1 MVESVRRFVKS
12 EHIAC
17 LHLVVLVLGTALM
30 FSGCFH
36 SAVWFD
42 ESYTVG
48 MMNQSFGDMLRISVA
63 DVHPPFYY
71 IALWLFTRVF
81 GCSAVAMR
89 LFSALCAS
97 TLGVLGYTHIRKD
110 FGARTGLYFSL
121 FLFLFGALFISASDI
136 RMYTLAPLL
145 VALMFIYC
153 CRYWRSGFTDTHA
166 RVLYILFAL
175 LAAYTHWY
183 ALAAAVVTALFLI
196 YPYWKSGRLLRWFV
210 DAAFLLGLYIPG
222 FFIFYTQ
229 ATRVAGGFWIS
240 FSYPDILFDTLR
252 FFALGVEPASDS
264 LRMLALIVVGFI
276 FAFCLL
282 FHIVSRKNDV
292 DGWRP
297 SGYAL
302 GIVVCVIALYLIVS
316 ELFSPVYHVRYLGVL
331 IAPVAFFL
339 AFAVGRM
346 RFPALRAVFPLLL
359 CVLLVLRVIPL
370 YQDRYAPDRDVMQT
384 FASAILPG
392 DVVISE
398 NINIFGP
405 LMVTAV
411 EGEFYF
417 YNPGWW
423 PVDEAYQAFA
433 PKLRDCVND
442 LAEIGTLA
450 GRVWIVG
457 ENGRYSIYDGL
468 QSAFGGLREIA
479 RGEVVQP
486 YHDIEFD
493 WTLYEVD
500 PT

>member
-97 TLGVLGYTHIRKD
+97 ALGVLGYTHIRKD

-282 FHIVSRKNDV
+282 FHIVSR
-292 DGWRP
+292 
-297 SGYAL
+297 
-302 GIVVCVIALYLIVS
+302 
-316 ELFSPVYHVRYLGVL
+316 
-331 IAPVAFFL
+331 
-339 AFAVGRM
+339 
-346 RFPALRAVFPLLL
+346 
-359 CVLLVLRVIPL
+359 
-370 YQDRYAPDRDVMQT
+370 
-384 FASAILPG
+384 
-392 DVVISE
+392 
-398 NINIFGP
+398 
-405 LMVTAV
+405 
-411 EGEFYF
+411 
-417 YNPGWW
+417 
-423 PVDEAYQAFA
+423 
-433 PKLRDCVND
+433 
-442 LAEIGTLA
+442 
-450 GRVWIVG
+450 
-457 ENGRYSIYDGL
+457 
-468 QSAFGGLREIA
+468 
-479 RGEVVQP
+479 
-486 YHDIEFD
+486 
-493 WTLYEVD
+493 
-500 PT
+500 